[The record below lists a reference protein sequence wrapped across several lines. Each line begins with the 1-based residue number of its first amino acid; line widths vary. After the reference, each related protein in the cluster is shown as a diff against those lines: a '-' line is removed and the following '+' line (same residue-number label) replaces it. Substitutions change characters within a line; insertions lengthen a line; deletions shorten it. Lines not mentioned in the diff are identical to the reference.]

1 MPLQGA
7 TAAAPFRWKHLLR
20 ALSASFCFSLC
31 CLEPESGWQSTPLEE
46 RLMKSVNFFSSYP
59 SYLTAVSATSP
70 PSVELWA
77 LLKLR
82 IKEKGCFCFI
92 CLVSSLQIVSNFTH
106 LISMNEVGEKRLKR
120 LAGED
125 EGIWGKSACSK
136 SFCSF
141 ESERHLVV
149 ILSKGQVIK
158 EIGLQFN

>member
-1 MPLQGA
+1 
-7 TAAAPFRWKHLLR
+7 
-20 ALSASFCFSLC
+20 
-31 CLEPESGWQSTPLEE
+31 
-46 RLMKSVNFFSSYP
+46 
-59 SYLTAVSATSP
+59 
-70 PSVELWA
+70 
-77 LLKLR
+77 
-82 IKEKGCFCFI
+82 
-92 CLVSSLQIVSNFTH
+92 
-106 LISMNEVGEKRLKR
+106 MNEVGEKRLKR